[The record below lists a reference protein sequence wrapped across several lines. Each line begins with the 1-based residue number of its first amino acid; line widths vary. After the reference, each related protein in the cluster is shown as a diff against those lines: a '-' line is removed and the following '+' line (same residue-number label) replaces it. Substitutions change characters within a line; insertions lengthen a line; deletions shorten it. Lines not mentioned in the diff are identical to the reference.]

1 MSVFVSVCV
10 MQDAAV
16 MPTSCLLQSGQG
28 VVACGWQQLGEGG
41 PWVGGRQG
49 WVVPGRPTG
58 AGERRFVCDVCGRS
72 YKRRDNL
79 SQHQRSHTGERPYVC
94 PRCGSAFSQRW
105 ALHYHR
111 LKGCVTAH

>member
-1 MSVFVSVCV
+1 MV
-10 MQDAAV
+10 QDGTV
-16 MPTSCLLQSGQG
+16 TPTSCLLQSGQG
-28 VVACGWQQLGEGG
+28 GVACGWLQVGEGG
-41 PWVGGRQG
+41 PWVGGPQG
-49 WVVPGRPTG
+49 WVVPGRPAG

-94 PRCGSAFSQRW
+94 SQCGSSFSQRW

-111 LKGCVTAH
+111 LKGCVTAL